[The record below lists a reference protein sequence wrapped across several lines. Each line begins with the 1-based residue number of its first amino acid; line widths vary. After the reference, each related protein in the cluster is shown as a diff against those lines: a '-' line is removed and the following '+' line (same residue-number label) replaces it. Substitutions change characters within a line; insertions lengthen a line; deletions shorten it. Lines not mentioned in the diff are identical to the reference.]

1 VVNGSGDTPPSSLRC
16 ECPAGRLRPGLHLDQ
31 HPHLQ
36 VDALK
41 AAGSEREF
49 IDKASGKIA
58 RRPELDKL
66 LQVLLPGDTVV
77 VWKLDRLGR
86 SIKDLITLVAGL
98 GERSVGFRSLTEAID
113 TATAGGRLVFH
124 IFAALAEF
132 EHALI
137 VERTH
142 AGLAAARARGRH
154 GGRPRKMTPDR
165 VELAREMYESERY
178 TIAAIAANLGVSRP
192 TNYKHRQ
199 INPEG
204 HQDDRAA
211 NAEHNAD

>member
-1 VVNGSGDTPPSSLRC
+1 VGHVYGY
-16 ECPAGRLRPGLHLDQ
+16 GRVSTLDQ
-31 HPHLQ
+31 NPHLQ
-36 VDALK
+36 LDALT

-86 SIKDLITLVAGL
+86 SIKDLIELVTAL

-113 TATAGGRLVFH
+113 TTTAGGRLVFH

-154 GGRPRKMTPDR
+154 GGRPPKMTPDR
-165 VELAREMYESERY
+165 VELAREMYASQRY
-178 TIAAIAANLGVSRP
+178 TVAAIAKNLGVSRP
-192 TNYKHRQ
+192 TIYKHLQ
-199 INPEG
+199 IPPDG
-204 HQDDRAA
+204 HRKGEAA
-211 NAEHNAD
+211 NARHAND